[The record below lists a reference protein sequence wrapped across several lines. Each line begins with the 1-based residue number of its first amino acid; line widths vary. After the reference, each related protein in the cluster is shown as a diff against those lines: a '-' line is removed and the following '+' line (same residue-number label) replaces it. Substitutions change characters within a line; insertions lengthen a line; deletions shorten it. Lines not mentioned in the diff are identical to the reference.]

1 MLSSAKILGV
11 RVDRVSMDET
21 VAMAGRFLASEKQHI
36 IATVNPEFIL
46 EARRNPKFRE
56 VLNRADLAVADG
68 VGIVILSKVMGWGIR
83 HRVTGV
89 DLCSRLF
96 ALAEQE
102 RISVFCF
109 GSQHDVPQKLD
120 ALLHERHP
128 ALQLVGCE
136 HEIGQ
141 NGVKRTED
149 ETVARINAA
158 KPTLLL
164 VALGAPQQELW
175 IERNLSR
182 MPSVRL
188 AIGVGGAFDML
199 TGTLPRAPT
208 LFRRLG
214 LEWLWRVIIQPS
226 RVRRIV
232 RATIVFPLTVL
243 FHQRNSV
250 S

>member
-21 VAMAGRFLASEKQHI
+21 VAMAGRFLASEKQHT

-56 VLNRADLAVADG
+56 VLSRADLAVADG
-68 VGIVILSKVMGWGIR
+68 VGLVILSKVMGWGIR
-83 HRVTGV
+83 QRVTGV
-89 DLCSRLF
+89 DLCSQLF
-96 ALAEQE
+96 ALAEKE
-102 RISVFCF
+102 GIPVFCF
-109 GSQHDVPQKLD
+109 GSQFDVPQKLA
-120 ALLHERHP
+120 ALLHTKHP
-128 ALQLVGCE
+128 ALRLVGCE
-136 HEIGQ
+136 HEMRQDGSR
-141 NGVKRTED
+141 RTED

-164 VALGAPQQELW
+164 VALGAPRQELW

-199 TGTLPRAPT
+199 TGTLPRAPKV
-208 LFRRLG
+208 FRRLG
-214 LEWLWRVIIQPS
+214 LEWLWRMIIQPS
-226 RVRRIV
+226 RFRRIV

-243 FHQRNSV
+243 FHQRNSA